1 MRGIP
6 FDSFSASSGRSL
18 FSIAVHSC
26 AKLDPSPLALLVRLP
41 DRSRRP
47 RSQLP
52 DPLHR
57 RSPARP
63 EILGLARSQPFRLR
77 LTPAA
82 AMSSVNSF
90 VNSGFRQKKSSWE
103 GKPLLEFTQTS

>member
-1 MRGIP
+1 MLGIP

-26 AKLDPSPLALLVRLP
+26 PKPDPSPLALLVRLP

-57 RSPARP
+57 RPPARP
-63 EILGLARSQPFRLR
+63 QIRGLARSQPFRLT

-82 AMSSVNSF
+82 AIPYDMHFCLSLHVC
-90 VNSGFRQKKSSWE
+90 KI
-103 GKPLLEFTQTS
+103 L